1 MFKKKK
7 EIKFTA
13 EMDRSTRLDDF
24 IRSFKKQK
32 TAVAAAI
39 VLIILALIAIFC
51 YQIAPYGINE
61 YDYSSV
67 LQGPSSEHWFGTDE
81 FGRDIFSRVICG
93 TRISLSIGFFTVTIA
108 AAIGSIVGL
117 LAGYYGG
124 LIESVSMRI
133 ADFLYAF
140 PGLILAIAIVAVLG
154 PGLTNVVIAVIIFC
168 IPTYARLVRG
178 ATLELKNSV
187 YVRAAKCIGASD
199 MRILFKHILP
209 GAIPSVIVQYSLS
222 ISGSIMTT
230 ASLSFLGMG
239 AMSPTPEWGLMLSNS
254 RTYFYTSWHYAFFPG
269 IAIMLTVLCF
279 NLLGDGLRTAL
290 DPKLNNKG

>member
-108 AAIGSIVGL
+108 AAIGSIVRL

-269 IAIMLTVLCF
+269 IAIMITVLCF

>member
-269 IAIMLTVLCF
+269 IAIMITVLCF